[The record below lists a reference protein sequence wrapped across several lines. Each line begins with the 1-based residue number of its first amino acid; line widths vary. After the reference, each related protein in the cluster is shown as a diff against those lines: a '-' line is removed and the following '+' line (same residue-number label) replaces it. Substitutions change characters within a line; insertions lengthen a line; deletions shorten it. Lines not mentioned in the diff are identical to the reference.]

1 MESLFCIFNKINKH
15 IIEHKYQIKNLRVI
29 FMNFIACTDS
39 CIYQKDG
46 VCTLECAASLGE
58 LRSDEQNDCIHFI
71 EKNSKA

>member
-1 MESLFCIFNKINKH
+1 
-15 IIEHKYQIKNLRVI
+15 
-29 FMNFIACTDS
+29 MNFIACTDS